1 MSRWPSLVVLLS
13 FVATVAR
20 GQAPSPSVSGGT
32 PVALTLAEA
41 LRLAQSNNPEY
52 KQTLNN
58 LDPANWQVR
67 TAYGNLTP
75 TFGVSGDMNYTGA
88 GSNNFGN
95 GLIVPSSAQVGS
107 GYSAGFNWQLDG
119 PRLTAPGLQKAN
131 RQATDEDIANQDVVL
146 RADVTIQYL
155 DALQTDAQVDVSRQ
169 QLERNK
175 NFLDLANA
183 KYRVGQGTL
192 IEVRQAE
199 VQVGQAELDLLRAQ
213 QAQRTS
219 RIELFRRIGVVPPVS
234 VDQVVLPDTF
244 PVTQPDYQLDQL
256 LDLAAEQNPSLTALK
271 SRSRTASLTVRSAKR
286 EYWPSLSVRA
296 GWSGYTQHFTDEG
309 LLISQSTTQAQATAS
324 NCNFQNDI
332 ILGLPA
338 QSLPEPPWANGGIIP
353 DCNAYAGLNST
364 GTALS
369 DTLLNKTKS
378 ANNMFPFHFTSQPF
392 TAQFV
397 ISLPIWDGFNRNLHV
412 AQARAQEEDA
422 QEIVRARGL
431 QVRADVESRLFTLIS
446 AYQAIGVQT
455 KNREAARDQLRLAQ
469 DRYRLGSGT
478 SLEVSDAQNAV
489 QRAEGDYV
497 NAVYIYHKSLTA
509 LEAAV
514 GRPLR

>member
-1 MSRWPSLVVLLS
+1 MSRWPSLFALLS
-13 FVATVAR
+13 FVATAAR
-20 GQAPSPSVSGGT
+20 GQAPSPTGTGGT

-41 LRLAQSNNPEY
+41 LRLAQANNPEY

-58 LDPANWQVR
+58 LDPAKWQVR
-67 TAYGNLTP
+67 GAYGSLTP
-75 TFGVSGDMNYTGA
+75 SFAVSGDLNYTGS
-88 GSNNFGN
+88 GTNNFGN

-107 GYSAGFNWQLDG
+107 GYTAGFAWQVDG
-119 PRLTAPGLQKAN
+119 TRITAPGLQKAN
-131 RQATDEDIANQDVVL
+131 LQATDEEISNQDNL
-146 RADVTIQYL
+146 LKADVTTQYL
-155 DALQTDAQVDVSRQ
+155 IAQQSDAQVDVNRQ

-183 KYRVGQGTL
+183 KFRVGQGTL

-199 VQVGQAELDLLRAQ
+199 VQVGQAELDLLRAV
-213 QAQRTS
+213 QAQRDA

-244 PVTQPDYQLDQL
+244 PVEQPDYQLDQL
-256 LDLAAEQNPSLTALK
+256 LDLASEQNPSLKALK
-271 SRSRTASLTVRSAKR
+271 SRSRAASLGVRSAKS
-286 EYWPSLSVRA
+286 EYLPSLSVRA

-309 LLISQSTTQAQATAS
+309 LLINQTTTSAQATAS
-324 NCNFQNDI
+324 NCKFQNDI

-338 QSLPEPPWANGGIIP
+338 QSLPGWPNGGIIS
-353 DCNAYAGLNST
+353 DCFGYAGLNAT
-364 GTALS
+364 GTALN
-369 DTLLNKTKS
+369 DTLLNSLKTS
-378 ANNMFPFHFTSQPF
+378 NNKFPLHFTQQPF
-392 TAQFV
+392 QASLV
-397 ISLPIWDGFNRNLHV
+397 ISLPIWDGFSRNLHV

-422 QEIVRARGL
+422 AESVRARGL
-431 QVRADVESRLFTLIS
+431 QVRADVESRLFTLNA

-455 KNREAARDQLRLAQ
+455 KSREAARDQLRLAQ

-497 NAVYIYHKSLTA
+497 NAVYAYHKSLTA